1 MSGGLLIPKLKEVNV
16 LSMVFQLFFGTL
28 IDRLKELI
36 RKLKEK
42 FKKPR
47 PLETIVIHQHKDY
60 NKV

>member
-1 MSGGLLIPKLKEVNV
+1 MIPKLKEVNV

>member
-1 MSGGLLIPKLKEVNV
+1 LIPKLKEVNV

-36 RKLKEK
+36 KKLKEK

-47 PLETIVIHQHKDY
+47 PLETIVIHQYKDY
-60 NKV
+60 NNID